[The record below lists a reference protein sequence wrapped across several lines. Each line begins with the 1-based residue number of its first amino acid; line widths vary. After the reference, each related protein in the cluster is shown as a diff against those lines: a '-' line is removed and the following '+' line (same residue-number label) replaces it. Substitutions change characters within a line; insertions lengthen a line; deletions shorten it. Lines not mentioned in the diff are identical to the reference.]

1 MHRSTWLHLRIPF
14 SLYLMPVFIFAASQ
28 FPFADIK
35 TLVISFIAIHIFLY
49 PASNGYNSYYDKD
62 TESVGGLKN
71 PPPVKLE
78 LYYVALAFDLV
89 AIALGLII
97 SWQFALM
104 LLIYGL
110 VSKAYSH
117 PMIRLKKYGIPALIT
132 AAVFQGGF
140 TYMMSTL
147 ALQHLDFK
155 QLLEAKIEVPAL
167 LSTAMILGFYP
178 MTQIYQHKEDTERG
192 DKTASVIFGINGTFL
207 FSAIV
212 FCLAN
217 FGFYI
222 YFMIFF
228 HRVIFFVLFQVF
240 LSPLFA
246 FFVVWYFAFLVDK
259 NEANFR
265 NAMLLNKIAS
275 ICLVS
280 FFIMIA
286 IIQNWY

>member
-1 MHRSTWLHLRIPF
+1 
-14 SLYLMPVFIFAASQ
+14 MPVFIFAASQ

-35 TLVISFIAIHIFLY
+35 TLIISFIAIHIFLY

-78 LYYVALAFDLV
+78 LYYVSLAFDLV
-89 AIALGLII
+89 ALCLALLI

-192 DKTASVIFGINGTFL
+192 DNTASVIFGINGTFL

-217 FGFYI
+217 AGFYI
-222 YFMIFF
+222 YFIIFF

-246 FFVVWYFAFLVDK
+246 FFAVWYFAYLVDK